1 MAKSKKDDDGTE
13 RLQGALKALG
23 IDSNI
28 SYTGGGCWVVNV
40 HLNNDWRI
48 YSSRIDGPEYGYY
61 YGIEHEN
68 HRGDHIQGGWGPG
81 IGPKKAAKRI
91 RALMR
96 SLGEIEK
103 PN

>member
-1 MAKSKKDDDGTE
+1 MAKSKKDEDGTE
-13 RLQGALKALG
+13 RLQAALKALG

-48 YSSRIDGPEYGYY
+48 CASRPDGPEYGYY
-61 YGIEHEN
+61 YGIEHEKAGGN
-68 HRGDHIQGGWGPG
+68 PQGGWGPG

-96 SLGEIEK
+96 GLGQIEQ